1 MQIENF
7 IAGEHCRPVKG
18 QYMDNINPSTGEVY
32 GKIPL
37 STEEDIDRAVQAAA
51 EAFAEWKKAGPS
63 AYSKY
68 LHRIADAIEENL
80 EMLAMAESTD
90 NGKPLG
96 FARSVDIPRAAEN
109 FRFFAQ
115 AATQFA
121 SEAHPMPY
129 KAINYT
135 LRQPL
140 GPVACISPWNLP
152 LYLLSWKIAPALA
165 SGNTVVAKPS
175 EVTPATAFLL
185 GKIVE
190 KSGLPKGV
198 LNIVHGTGPQ
208 TGGPLV
214 NHPKIKA
221 VSFTGGTA
229 TGATIASQIAPK
241 FKKMSLELGGKN
253 ATIVFD
259 DCHYETMLSH
269 TVRAAFSNQ
278 GQICLCGSRILV
290 QRPIYDKFL
299 NDFIAKTKKLRLG
312 DPLEENTQIG
322 AVVSEAHR
330 DKILQFIQAAKEEGG
345 DIVLGG
351 DLYQPEGRCSH
362 GFFVN
367 PTIVTNLS
375 THCRTNQEEIFG
387 PVVTLMPFDTEE
399 EALAMANS
407 TRYGLSCSL
416 WTQNIGRAH
425 QMAENLET
433 GIVWINTWL
442 LRDLRTPFGGTKDS
456 GVGRE
461 GGWEA
466 MRFFTEPKN
475 VCIQY
480 GI

>member
-7 IAGEHCRPVKG
+7 IAGEHKKPASG
-18 QYMDNINPSTGEVY
+18 QYMDNINPSTGAIY
-32 GKIPL
+32 GRIPL
-37 STEEDIDRAVQAAA
+37 SGEVDIDDAVGAAK
-51 EAFAEWKKAGPS
+51 EAFTDWKKAGTS
-63 AYSKY
+63 TYSYY
-68 LHRIADAIEENL
+68 LNKIAEYIEDSK
-80 EMLAMAESTD
+80 EMLAEAESID
-90 NGKPLG
+90 NGKPLN
-96 FARSVDIPRAAEN
+96 FARTVDIPRAAEN

-121 SEAHPMPY
+121 SESHPMPN

-135 LRQPL
+135 LRQAL

-152 LYLLSWKIAPALA
+152 MYLLSWKIAPALA
-165 SGNTVVAKPS
+165 CGNTVVAKPS
-175 EVTPATAFLL
+175 EVTPATAYLL
-185 GKIVE
+185 GKIIE
-190 KSGLPKGV
+190 KVGLPKGV

-208 TGGPLV
+208 TGTPLV
-214 NHPKIKA
+214 NHPEIKA
-221 VSFTGGTA
+221 VSFTGGTS

-253 ATIVFD
+253 ATIIFA
-259 DCHYETMLSH
+259 DCDYEAMLSN

-290 QRPIYDKFL
+290 QKSIYDRFL
-299 NDFIAKTKKLRLG
+299 KDFIEKTKNLRLG
-312 DPLEENTQIG
+312 DPLEEKTQIG
-322 AVVSEAHR
+322 AVVSEAHMH
-330 DKILQFIQAAKEEGG
+330 KILQFIDWAKEEGG
-345 DIVLGG
+345 TIALGG
-351 DLYQPEGRCSH
+351 KRFIPEGRCH
-362 GFFVN
+362 QGFFIE
-367 PTIVTNLS
+367 PTIVTGLGS
-375 THCRTNQEEIFG
+375 LCRTNQEEIFG
-387 PVVTLMPFDTEE
+387 PVVTIMPFDTEQ
-399 EALAMANS
+399 EALEIANG

>member
-7 IAGEHCRPVKG
+7 IAGEHKKPASG
-18 QYMDNINPSTGEVY
+18 QYMDNINPSTGAIY
-32 GKIPL
+32 GRIPL
-37 STEEDIDRAVQAAA
+37 SGEVDIDDAVGAAK
-51 EAFAEWKKAGPS
+51 EAFTDWKKAGTS
-63 AYSKY
+63 TYSYY
-68 LHRIADAIEENL
+68 LNKIAEYIEDSK
-80 EMLAMAESTD
+80 EMLAEAESID
-90 NGKPLG
+90 NGKPLN
-96 FARSVDIPRAAEN
+96 FARTVDIPRAAEN

-121 SEAHPMPY
+121 SESHPMPN

-135 LRQPL
+135 LRQAL

-152 LYLLSWKIAPALA
+152 IYLLSWKIAPALA
-165 SGNTVVAKPS
+165 CGNTVVAKPS
-175 EVTPATAFLL
+175 EVTPATAYLL
-185 GKIVE
+185 GKIIE
-190 KSGLPKGV
+190 KVGLPKGV

-208 TGGPLV
+208 TGTPLV
-214 NHPKIKA
+214 NHPEIKA
-221 VSFTGGTA
+221 VSFTGGTS

-253 ATIVFD
+253 ATIIFA
-259 DCHYETMLSH
+259 DCDYEAMLSN

-290 QRPIYDKFL
+290 QKSIYDRFL
-299 NDFIAKTKKLRLG
+299 KDFIEKTKNLRLG
-312 DPLEENTQIG
+312 DPLEEKTQIG
-322 AVVSEAHR
+322 AVVSEAHMH
-330 DKILQFIQAAKEEGG
+330 KILQFIDWAKEEGG
-345 DIVLGG
+345 TIALGG
-351 DLYQPEGRCSH
+351 KRFIPEGRCH
-362 GFFVN
+362 QGFFIE
-367 PTIVTNLS
+367 PTIVTGLGS
-375 THCRTNQEEIFG
+375 LCRTNQEEIFG
-387 PVVTLMPFDTEE
+387 PVVTIMPFDTEQ
-399 EALAMANS
+399 EALEIANG

>member
-7 IAGEHCRPVKG
+7 IAGEHCGPVKG
-18 QYMDNINPSTGEVY
+18 HYMDNINPSTGEIY

-51 EAFAEWKKAGPS
+51 EAFVEWKKAGPS

-68 LHRIADAIEENL
+68 LHRLADAIEENL

-121 SEAHPMPY
+121 SEAHPMPH

-165 SGNTVVAKPS
+165 CGNTVVAKPS

-185 GKIVE
+185 GKIAE

-208 TGGPLV
+208 TGAPLV

-290 QRPIYDKFL
+290 QRSIYDKFL
-299 NDFIAKTKKLRLG
+299 NDFVAKTKKLRLG
-312 DPLEENTQIG
+312 DPLDENTQIG

-330 DKILQFIQAAKEEGG
+330 DKILQFIQGAREEGG
-345 DIVLGG
+345 KIVLGG
-351 DLYQPEGRCSH
+351 DLYQPEGRCSQ
-362 GFFVN
+362 GFFIN
-367 PTIVTNLS
+367 PTIVTHLS
-375 THCRTNQEEIFG
+375 SQCKTNQEEIFG
-387 PVVTLMPFDTEE
+387 PVVTVTPFDTEE
-399 EALAMANS
+399 EALAMANG